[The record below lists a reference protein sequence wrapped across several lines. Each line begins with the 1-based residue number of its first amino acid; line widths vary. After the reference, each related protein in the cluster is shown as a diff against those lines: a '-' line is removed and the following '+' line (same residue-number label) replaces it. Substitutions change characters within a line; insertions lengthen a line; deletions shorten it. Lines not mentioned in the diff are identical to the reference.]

1 MKHCL
6 LVAKPAGFFCHI
18 FAATMAVILNLETAT
33 TNCSVS
39 LARDGQL
46 LALQEE
52 NYAGYSHSEKLHVF
66 IDEVMGEAGIT
77 TQDLDAVA
85 VSKGPGSY
93 TGLRIGVAAAKG
105 ICFSLDIP
113 LIATPTLDSLAR
125 QVKKETGFLVPM
137 LDARRME
144 VYAKVLNT
152 SYETVRGTKA
162 EIITVDSFAEF
173 VAKSPVYLLGNGAKK
188 CIDVLKHPNF
198 HFQDNMVPS
207 AKEMAGM
214 SYQAYE
220 KQEFED
226 LAYFEPYYLKEF
238 ILGK

>member
-1 MKHCL
+1 
-6 LVAKPAGFFCHI
+6 
-18 FAATMAVILNLETAT
+18 MAVILNLETAT

-39 LARDGQL
+39 LALDGKL
-46 LALQEE
+46 IALREE
-52 NYAGYSHSEKLHVF
+52 NYEGYSHSEKLHVF
-66 IDEVMGEAGIT
+66 INEALQEAGVGMEE
-77 TQDLDAVA
+77 LDAVA

-105 ICFSLDIP
+105 ICFALDIP
-113 LIATPTLDSLAR
+113 LIAIPTLDSLAR
-125 QVKKETGFLVPM
+125 QGTIPEEGLLIPM

-152 SYETVRGTKA
+152 SYETVRATEA
-162 EIITVDSFAEF
+162 VIVEVNSFAEL
-173 VAKSPVYLLGNGAKK
+173 AEKSPVYLIGNGAKK
-188 CIDVLKHPNF
+188 CATVLQHPNF
-198 HFQDNMVPS
+198 HFQEELVPS

-214 SYQAYE
+214 SYECYA
-220 KQEFED
+220 KKEFED

>member
-1 MKHCL
+1 MQNRQ
-6 LVAKPAGFFCHI
+6 AFFYRI
-18 FAATMAVILNLETAT
+18 FAAIMALILNLETAT

-39 LARDGQL
+39 LAEDGKL
-46 LALQEE
+46 LALREE
-52 NYAGYSHSEKLHVF
+52 NYEGYSHAEKLHVF
-66 IDEVMGEAGIT
+66 IDEVIQEAGIT
-77 TQDLDAVA
+77 MQHLSAVA

-125 QVKKETGFLVPM
+125 QVTVKEGFLIPM

-144 VYAKVLNT
+144 VYAKVLGP
-152 SYETVRGTKA
+152 SYELVRDTMA
-162 EIITVDSFAEF
+162 EVIDAGSFSEFAE
-173 VAKSPVYLLGNGAKK
+173 KSKVYLLGNGAKK
-188 CIDVLKHPNF
+188 CRSVLTHPNF
-198 HFQDNMVPS
+198 QFQDELVPS
-207 AKEMAGM
+207 AREMADM
-214 SYQAYE
+214 SFERYSNN
-220 KQEFED
+220 EFED

>member
-1 MKHCL
+1 
-6 LVAKPAGFFCHI
+6 
-18 FAATMAVILNLETAT
+18 MALILNLETAT

-39 LARDGQL
+39 LGREGKL
-46 LALQEE
+46 LALREE
-52 NYAGYSHSEKLHVF
+52 NYQGYSHSEKLHVF
-66 IDEVMGEAGIT
+66 IDEVMEEAGVT
-77 TQDLDAVA
+77 MEELKAVA

-105 ICFSLDIP
+105 ICFALDIP

-125 QVKKETGFLVPM
+125 QLRVSGAGFLVPM

-152 SYETVRGTKA
+152 SHEVVRETRA
-162 EIITVDSFAEF
+162 EIIDADSFSEFAEK
-173 VAKSPVYLLGNGAKK
+173 APVYLLGNGAGK
-188 CIDVLKHPNF
+188 CAGILEHANF
-198 HFQDNMVPS
+198 HFREELLPS
-207 AKEMAGM
+207 AREMAGM
-214 SYQAYE
+214 SYQRYAN
-220 KQEFED
+220 KEFED